1 TSIYGSRHRKD
12 DICFRGRMKEDCHVK
27 CLPADALIDTPE
39 GPVSVETLRVGDPV
53 WSVDTLGNRVQTSVE
68 AAGATPVR
76 GHRIVHL
83 GLDDGRVVRASG
95 PHPLAD
101 GRLVGDVVVGDVVD
115 GARVVSI
122 ERVAYTDHA
131 TFDIRPA
138 STTGLYFADGVLMGT
153 TLA

>member
-1 TSIYGSRHRKD
+1 WSENHPCRDIDVEELKTWEVRELCDPIGSYPPVLFSLDDGTSIYGSRHRKD

-76 GHRIVHL
+76 GH
-83 GLDDGRVVRASG
+83 
-95 PHPLAD
+95 
-101 GRLVGDVVVGDVVD
+101 
-115 GARVVSI
+115 
-122 ERVAYTDHA
+122 
-131 TFDIRPA
+131 
-138 STTGLYFADGVLMGT
+138 
-153 TLA
+153 